1 MKKFK
6 KTEENLSGLRTAALY
21 GLMPNRL
28 GFCGSQKNQEQ
39 KMLHH
44 FLEGKVTSNKIR
56 LVLEKFEA
64 AYAYYRLIA
73 AKNKIKD
80 PFDERVV
87 GAYWIGNEL
96 LENISGDD
104 LKKMIIKDFTRP
116 GLLTNADAKK
126 RLANIPKN
134 SKPHH
139 SFHVFILGAITGRVD
154 LSDIKLKD
162 ICRVGWGRL
171 SKIKKRSGKLKIV
184 VRYQPIVLKG
194 RKVRLGS
201 FIEKEINWDKKI
213 IKDVKIGDWVSFHW
227 GMLAQA
233 IDRKEVFNLK
243 KYTQNTIKE
252 L

>member
-1 MKKFK
+1 MKKSK
-6 KTEENLSGLRTAALY
+6 KIEKNSSGLKLAALY

-28 GFCGSQKNQEQ
+28 GYCGSQKSQEQ
-39 KMLHH
+39 EMLHH
-44 FLEGKVTSNKIR
+44 FLEGRITSNKIKP
-56 LVLEKFEA
+56 VLEKFEA

-96 LENISGDD
+96 LEKISGDD

-139 SFHVFILGAITGRVD
+139 SFHVFILGTITGRVD

-162 ICRVGWGRL
+162 ICRVSWG
-171 SKIKKRSGKLKIV
+171 KIIKIRKRSKRLKIIV
-184 VRYQPIVLKG
+184 KYQPIILKG
-194 RKVRLGS
+194 KKVTLGR
-201 FIEKEINWDKKI
+201 FVKKEINWDGKI
-213 IKDVKIGDWVSFHW
+213 VENIKIGDWVSFHW
-227 GMLAQA
+227 GMLAQV
-233 IDRKEVFNLK
+233 IDRKEIFNLK